1 MPGKLKFENNK
12 KINFNC
18 SKSERK
24 PKEKSTRASY
34 HRSTPDLL
42 QAPINPIY
50 QPRERD
56 SSFVTEI

>member
-1 MPGKLKFENNK
+1 MWLEPTNRYFSQEK
-12 KINFNC
+12 
-18 SKSERK
+18 KSERK
-24 PKEKSTRASY
+24 EKSSRHY

-56 SSFVTEI
+56 SSFITKI